1 MKSTNRT
8 EPTYIRYIIHIKYML
23 ILTSLINESRPG
35 EMFFVEYRQ
44 TDQRRGPNPSITKQV
59 LAQYLALLWSPVLNS
74 YHACAL
80 SRSALTIFNRRLCGQ
95 KLGGTTAPLAL
106 WLCACCVSDEN
117 ECLALLLVSLSAGL
131 CESVTWCR
139 INVECCRA
147 RARLVMF
154 PVTGTES
161 SFHWSRVSGV
171 ENVVSCMNAARQ
183 IELTTKFREFS
194 TVFVES

>member
-1 MKSTNRT
+1 MFLCSR
-8 EPTYIRYIIHIKYML
+8 
-23 ILTSLINESRPG
+23 LTD
-35 EMFFVEYRQ
+35 RQ
-44 TDQRRGPNPSITKQV
+44 TNGASEPNPSITKQV
-59 LAQYLALLWSPVLNS
+59 LAQYLALLWSPVLS
-74 YHACAL
+74 CYYACAL
-80 SRSALTIFNRRLCGQ
+80 SRSVLTIFNRRLCGQ
-95 KLGGTTAPLAL
+95 KLGGTTAPLHH

-117 ECLALLLVSLSAGL
+117 ECLTLLLVSLSAGP
-131 CESVTWCR
+131 CGSVTWCR
-139 INVECCRA
+139 TENCRINVVWCRA

>member
-1 MKSTNRT
+1 
-8 EPTYIRYIIHIKYML
+8 
-23 ILTSLINESRPG
+23 
-35 EMFFVEYRQ
+35 MFLCGWQ
-44 TDQRRGPNPSITKQV
+44 TDRPTARASPTHPLQNKFWRNISLCSGHLCWAVTTHAPYRALPWQSSTGGCVVRSWVGP
-59 LAQYLALLWSPVLNS
+59 LHHWY
-74 YHACAL
+74 
-80 SRSALTIFNRRLCGQ
+80 
-95 KLGGTTAPLAL
+95 

-117 ECLALLLVSLSAGL
+117 ECLTLLLVSLSAGP
-131 CESVTWCR
+131 CGSVTWCR
-139 INVECCRA
+139 TENCRINVVWCRA

-194 TVFVES
+194 TVFVESWHTLSVTHWWVT